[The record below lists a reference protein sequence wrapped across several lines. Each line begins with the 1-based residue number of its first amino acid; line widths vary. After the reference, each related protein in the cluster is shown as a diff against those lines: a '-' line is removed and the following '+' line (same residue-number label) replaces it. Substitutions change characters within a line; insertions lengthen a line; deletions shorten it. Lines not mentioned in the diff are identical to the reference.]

1 MREEY
6 NFTLTLPLDEV
17 EHALALLREAGDT
30 YPQMRISRKP
40 DRQGMARFYLSFPYQ
55 GVRTDL
61 RFQEWFAS
69 RETAAAWELFGPNY
83 GVWGFS

>member
-6 NFTLTLPLDEV
+6 NFTLTLPLNEL
-17 EHALALLREAGDT
+17 EQALALLREAGEA

-40 DRQGMARFYLSFPYQ
+40 DRQEMARFYLSFPYQ
-55 GVRTDL
+55 GMRLDL

-69 RETAAAWELFGPNY
+69 RQGAAWELFGPNY

>member
-6 NFTLTLPLDEV
+6 NFTLTLPLNDV
-17 EHALALLREAGDT
+17 ELAVSLLREAGST

-40 DRQGMARFYLSFPYQ
+40 DRKGMARFYLSFPYQ
-55 GVRTDL
+55 GMRLDL
-61 RFQEWFAS
+61 GFQDWLAS
-69 RETAAAWELFGPNY
+69 RKAATWEIFGPNY